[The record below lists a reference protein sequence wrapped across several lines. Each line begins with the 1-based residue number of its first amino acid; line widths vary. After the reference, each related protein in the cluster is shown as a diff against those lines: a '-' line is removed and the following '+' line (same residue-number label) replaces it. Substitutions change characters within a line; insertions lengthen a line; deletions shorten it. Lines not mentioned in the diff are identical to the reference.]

1 MALSAI
7 FASVKEEFD
16 AILSGV
22 EWRDGGEHLG
32 ANDSP
37 PRVVWVPTEDA
48 YSASEIHGDSTYPL
62 ATSPRPLLQCDATV
76 EVHLWGRERDETEQ
90 IRDAFV
96 ASLRRAA
103 GAAFKVTRGF
113 WPVQDAKALVQQGRV
128 YVLTISFPIPILD
141 VVQPL
146 ATVTTTAQDIA
157 LEPVP

>member
-7 FASVKEEFD
+7 FAGVKEEFD

-22 EWRDGGEHLG
+22 EWMDGGEHLG
-32 ANDSP
+32 ANNSP
-37 PRVVWVPTEDA
+37 PRVVWVPTDDA

-76 EVHLWGRERDETEQ
+76 DVHLWGRDRDETEQ
-90 IRDAFV
+90 IRDALV
-96 ASLRRAA
+96 AALRRAA
-103 GAAFKVTRGF
+103 GAAFKVLRGF

-146 ATVTTTAQDIA
+146 ATVTTTTQDSA
-157 LEPVP
+157 LETVP

>member
-7 FASVKEEFD
+7 FAGVKEEFD

-22 EWRDGGEHLG
+22 EWMDGGEHLG
-32 ANDSP
+32 ANNSP

-90 IRDAFV
+90 LRDAFV

-113 WPVQDAKALVQQGRV
+113 WPVQDSRSLTQSGRV

-146 ATVTTTAQDIA
+146 ATVTTTTQDSA
-157 LEPVP
+157 LETVP